1 MRYAAKR
8 FDQLQSCSGD
18 GWGSC
23 FRIVSIVQRLSRN
36 AYLNYSTE
44 LIVTQGVL

>member
-1 MRYAAKR
+1 MRYAANGLINYNPAQR
-8 FDQLQSCSGD
+8 WLGQLLP
-18 GWGSC
+18 
-23 FRIVSIVQRLSRN
+23 IVSIVQRLSRN